1 MKTHYYFT
9 EYFEKNQLFSSFDY
23 LELQLDKDD
32 PVYTLINLMEELD
45 FTELISMYNNRGRK
59 AFNPIMMFTL
69 ITYANM
75 LGIRSVDEIVS
86 RCERDLGFI
95 TIARGLKPKRDA
107 FYNFRNNKLD
117 ALIIDNLHYQ
127 LLGIFKSKGYL
138 NLEELFIDGTK
149 IEANANRY
157 TFVWRGTINY
167 HLINLL
173 SNISNLMDEYNHF
186 IVKNNYKKKYN
197 LINESMFVIKGTDKV
212 KRVIEENKNRKK
224 KGMNKITNNEVLE
237 IGNVGP
243 ETFVRI
249 LDNLSVI
256 IQEENIQFTSG
267 KGVKKSDIQRIYED
281 FYRYGKRLIKY
292 KENFETMGIDR
303 NSYSKTDID
312 ATFMRM
318 KDDHMLNGQLKPA
331 YNLQYAIENYF
342 IVDVYVSNDR
352 TDYNTLIP
360 VLKKHDLMTNTSILS
375 VTADSG
381 YCSEKNLAYCK
392 DNQIKPFIKLQ
403 THET

>member
-1 MKTHYYFT
+1 MKEHIYYT
-9 EYFEKNQLFSSFDY
+9 EYFEKSQLFSSFDY
-23 LELQLDKDD
+23 MELQLDKDD

-45 FTELISMYNNRGRK
+45 FTELISMYNDKGRK

-86 RCERDLGFI
+86 RCERDIGFI
-95 TIARGLKPKRDA
+95 TIARGLKPRRDA
-107 FYNFRNNKLD
+107 FYNFLNNKLN
-117 ALIIDNLHYQ
+117 ALIIDHLHYQ
-127 LLGIFKSKGYL
+127 LLGIFKKQGYL
-138 NLEELFIDGTK
+138 TLGELYIDGTK

-157 TFVWRGTINY
+157 TFVWRGSINY

-173 SNISNLMDEYNHF
+173 SSISHVMDEYNRF
-186 IVKNNYKKKYN
+186 ITENNYKKKYD
-197 LINESMFVIKGTDKV
+197 LIHETMFVIQGTDKV
-212 KRVIEENKNRKK
+212 KRVIEENKKRKQ
-224 KGMNKITNNEVLE
+224 KGKAKLPNNDVLE

-249 LDNLSVI
+249 LNNITRI
-256 IQEENIQFTSG
+256 IEAEKIQLTSG
-267 KGVKKSDIQRIYED
+267 EGAKKSEIQRLYEA
-281 FYRYGKRLIKY
+281 FYHYGKRLITY
-292 KENFETMGIDR
+292 KEHFEIMGPDR

-331 YNLQYAIENYF
+331 YNLQYAMENYF
-342 IVDVYVSNDR
+342 IIDVYVSQDR

-360 VLKKHDLMTNTSILS
+360 LLNKHDLMTQTTLLS
-375 VTADSG
+375 VNG
-381 YCSEKNLAYCK
+381 R
-392 DNQIKPFIKLQ
+392 
-403 THET
+403 